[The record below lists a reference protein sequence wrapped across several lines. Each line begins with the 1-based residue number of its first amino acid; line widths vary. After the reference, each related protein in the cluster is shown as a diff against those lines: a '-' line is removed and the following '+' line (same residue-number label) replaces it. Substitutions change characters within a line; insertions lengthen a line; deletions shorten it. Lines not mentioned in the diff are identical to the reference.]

1 MPLENLQ
8 GTLNKNENRTEDW
21 HSEYNGTAII
31 DDQEYYINAFI
42 RTNSKTNKKFF
53 SLKFKP
59 KQPKIQEPEKPRYA
73 APEAPRP
80 VDLNDEIPF

>member
-59 KQPKIQEPEKPRYA
+59 KQPKSKTRKKQSMQSRGSKA
-73 APEAPRP
+73 CG
-80 VDLNDEIPF
+80 LK